1 MPTILIVDD
10 EFDLAGLLDFNCR
23 QAGHDTLLA
32 HCAAEAL
39 ELLETRPVDLVLLD
53 VMLPDLSGHEVC
65 RRIKCRPHT
74 ERLPVMMLSARGEEQ
89 QRTKGFESGADDYLT
104 KPFSMRELLLRVS
117 ALLKRSAGA
126 RSGTPLQVRV
136 GGISID
142 LLSHRAFNRAGELE
156 LTVLEFKLL
165 HELMLQAGRALTR
178 ENLLK
183 EVWQAS
189 GELTTRTVDTHM
201 MRLREKLGE
210 ARDQVETVRGVGY
223 RLAGELNAQS

>member
-1 MPTILIVDD
+1 MATILIVDD
-10 EFDLAGLLDFNCR
+10 EYDLAGRLEFNCR
-23 QAGHDTLLA
+23 QAGHHPLLA
-32 HCAAEAL
+32 HSAAEAL
-39 ELLETRPVDLVLLD
+39 DLLERQSVDLVLLD

-74 ERLPVMMLSARGEEQ
+74 EGVPVMMISARGEEQ

-104 KPFSMRELLLRVS
+104 KPFSMRELMLRVA
-117 ALLKRSAGA
+117 ALLKRSTQLHG
-126 RSGTPLQVRV
+126 RTPLHVRV
-136 GGISID
+136 GALSID
-142 LLSHRAFNRAGELE
+142 LVAHRAYSGEAE
-156 LTVLEFKLL
+156 VQLTVLEFKLL

-201 MRLREKLGE
+201 MRLREKLGV

-223 RLAGELNAQS
+223 RLSPELTARS